1 MYCKFGNSKS
11 QKIFCEGYI
20 NTYNRIFLFQVRLI
34 TFCNNVL
41 LLQNCWEKMTN
52 VFNFLRSS
60 MLLFPSIYLMVQSC
74 NLSDRLHSNFTGV
87 NFVMIYKFWIYPSF
101 ISYIWTKTSKLFK
114 PPRSTMIWFGI
125 KSYWNTSY
133 ILGTLWS
140 NVLYNSSP
148 YGTRQC
154 ILNIFSKIKIW

>member
-1 MYCKFGNSKS
+1 MRRIYKYIKS
-11 QKIFCEGYI
+11 Y
-20 NTYNRIFLFQVRLI
+20 FLFQVRLI

-52 VFNFLRSS
+52 VFNFLRPS

-87 NFVMIYKFWIYPSF
+87 NFVMIYKFWIYPSL
-101 ISYIWTKTSKLFK
+101 ISYIWTKQ
-114 PPRSTMIWFGI
+114 RNSTMFWFGM

-133 ILGTLWS
+133 LLGTLWS
-140 NVLYNSSP
+140 NVFYNPSP

>member
-1 MYCKFGNSKS
+1 MISRNFLFKANMYCKFGNSKS

-87 NFVMIYKFWIYPSF
+87 NFVMIYKFWIYPF
-101 ISYIWTKTSKLFK
+101 IISYIWTKTRKGLL
-114 PPRSTMIWFGI
+114 WFG
-125 KSYWNTSY
+125 
-133 ILGTLWS
+133 L
-140 NVLYNSSP
+140 VLNHIEIHHTY
-148 YGTRQC
+148 
-154 ILNIFSKIKIW
+154 